1 MLCITIPQWAMI
13 LNSAIQQ
20 NQNVC
25 FKARHGISPK
35 NKFFDGTR
43 QATGEWE
50 TGGKEFVLCKNDTL
64 CILTFLKNLAHC
76 EPNPIPSISFHAC

>member
-43 QATGEWE
+43 QATAKWE
-50 TGGKEFVLCKNDTL
+50 IARIEFVLHKNDTL
-64 CILTFLKNLAHC
+64 CNVDIFKRSSPL
-76 EPNPIPSISFHAC
+76 

>member
-13 LNSAIQQ
+13 LKSANQQ
-20 NQNVC
+20 NPNVC

-50 TGGKEFVLCKNDTL
+50 TAGKEFVLCKNDTL
-64 CILTFLKNLAHC
+64 CKVNIFKKSSPL
-76 EPNPIPSISFHAC
+76 